1 MLEKTPESPLD
12 FKEIKPVNLT
22 GNQPWILIGR
32 NDAEAEAPVFW
43 SPDAKSRLTRKV
55 PDAGENWGQKEKR
68 YMRIWD
74 PENMVCM
81 SKNIQ
86 YDSIEITRMYS
97 RITEEPVKGKLEKEG
112 FK

>member
-1 MLEKTPESPLD
+1 MK
-12 FKEIKPVNLT
+12 
-22 GNQPWILIGR
+22 
-32 NDAEAEAPVFW
+32 
-43 SPDAKSRLTRKV
+43 
-55 PDAGENWGQKEKR
+55 KR